1 MSMHNQPVDKISIVI
16 PIYNIAPYLR
26 NCIESCLNQTYANI
40 EIICVDDGSTDESGK
55 IADEYASIDSRIRVI
70 HKKNGGLPS
79 ARKAGIEA
87 ASGGFIFHLDG
98 DDDIPSDAIERLI
111 SVAGESKDL
120 DIVVGDYNVY
130 GQHDKCEYMS
140 SRLDKTI
147 SGNSYV
153 NFILKEGLFN
163 IWGKLIRRSLYKDYP
178 IEIPLDI
185 SLGEDLVAM
194 TQLAF
199 YARRVAPC
207 RFVTYN
213 YYVRPTSMSL
223 YSDQAIGELTNRSIY
238 AVVFITR
245 FLNSK
250 VDERTSLLLR
260 RYIEQF
266 IYIYMRSPYPVSLRK
281 VELQQLCKYY
291 QNHISFMD
299 IRSFRDFVCWS
310 ANYNLVAAK
319 ILGKCRNV
327 FR

>member
-1 MSMHNQPVDKISIVI
+1 MSMHNQLVDKISIVI

-26 NCIESCLNQTYANI
+26 SCIESCLNQTYANI
-40 EIICVDDGSTDESGK
+40 EIICVDDGSTDESGR

-87 ASGGFIFHLDG
+87 ASGEFIFHLDG
-98 DDDIPSDAIERLI
+98 DDDIPLDAIERLI
-111 SVAGESKDL
+111 SVADESRDL
-120 DIVVGDYNVY
+120 DIVIGDYNVY
-130 GQHDKCEYMS
+130 RQGDKCEYMS

-147 SGNSYV
+147 SGSSYV

-178 IEIPLDI
+178 IEIPLNI
-185 SLGEDLVAM
+185 SMGEDLVAM

-213 YYVRPTSMSL
+213 YYIRPTSMSL
-223 YSDQAIGELTNRSIY
+223 CNRKVIGDLTARTIY

-245 FLNSK
+245 FLDAK
-250 VDERTSLLLR
+250 VDDATSRLLCKHNEHFL
-260 RYIEQF
+260 YLYF
-266 IYIYMRSPYPVSLRK
+266 RSPYSVSIRK
-281 VELQQLCKYY
+281 PELKQLCMFCRK
-291 QNHISFMD
+291 HISFFN
-299 IRSFRDFVCWS
+299 IRSFRDFVCLM
-310 ANYNLVAAK
+310 ANYSLITAK
-319 ILGKCRNV
+319 VLCKARNIIK
-327 FR
+327 